1 MVRVAIVAYQGGV
14 AEHAYM
20 LRRAS
25 EDTGIGVEIVYAK
38 RPESLQGVDAVIL
51 PGGESTTIG
60 RLMARMGLL
69 EPLRR
74 LLAEEGVA
82 ALGTCAGA
90 ALLAKQVRDRVRGV
104 TGQPLLAVMDTEVTR
119 NYYGR
124 QRESFE
130 ALVKLRDPT
139 GLAPE
144 LEERPFHGVFIRA
157 PAFTKL
163 WGKAEAMGLLGGDT
177 VAAVQERI
185 VALSFHPELTKDTR
199 IHRLLL
205 RLAKK

>member
-1 MVRVAIVAYQGGV
+1 MVRVAVVAYQGGV
-14 AEHAYM
+14 AEHVYM

-25 EDTGIGVEIVYAK
+25 EDTGIPVQIVAAK
-38 RPESLQGVDAVIL
+38 RPEHLRGVDAVVL

-60 RLMARMGLL
+60 RLLSRFGMM

-74 LLAEEGVA
+74 LLEDGA
-82 ALGTCAGA
+82 AAMGTCAGA
-90 ALLAKQVRDRVRGV
+90 ALLAKRVRDRVRGE
-104 TGQPLLAVMDTEVTR
+104 TRQPVLGVMDIEVVR

-157 PAFTKL
+157 PVIAET
-163 WGKAEAMGLLGGDT
+163 WGRAEPMGSLGGDT
-177 VAAVQERI
+177 VAAIEGRL
-185 VALSFHPELTKDTR
+185 VALSFHPELTRDTR
-199 IHRLLL
+199 LHRLLL

>member
-14 AEHAYM
+14 EEHAYM

-25 EDTGIGVEIVYAK
+25 EDTGIGVELVYAK
-38 RPESLQGVDAVIL
+38 RPDHLGPVDAVVL

-60 RLMARMGLL
+60 RLMERMGML

-90 ALLAKQVRDRVRGV
+90 ALLARSVRDRVRGE
-104 TGQPLLAVMDTEVTR
+104 TGQPALAVMDVEVTR

-130 ALVKLRDPT
+130 AMVKLRDPT

-144 LEERPFHGVFIRA
+144 LEEKPFHGVFIRA
-157 PAFTKL
+157 PAFTKT
-163 WGKAEAMGLLGGDT
+163 WGRAEPMGRLGGVT
-177 VAAVQERI
+177 VAAVQGRM
-185 VALSFHPELTKDTR
+185 VALAFHPELTRDTR
-199 IHRLLL
+199 LHRLLL

>member
-1 MVRVAIVAYQGGV
+1 MVRVAVIAYQGGV
-14 AEHAYM
+14 AEHIHM

-25 EDTGIGVEIVYAK
+25 EDTGIGVEVVAAK
-38 RPESLQGVDAVIL
+38 RPEQLRGVDAVVL

-60 RLMARMGLL
+60 RLMKRLGLL
-69 EPLRR
+69 EPLRG
-74 LLAEEGVA
+74 LLEDGAA

-90 ALLAKQVRDRVRGV
+90 ALLAKHVRDRVRGE
-104 TGQPLLAVMDTEVTR
+104 THQPVLGVMDIEVVR

-157 PAFTKL
+157 PVIART
-163 WGKAEAMGLLGGDT
+163 WGAAEPMGSLGGDI
-177 VAAVQERI
+177 VAAIQGRI
-185 VALSFHPELTKDTR
+185 VALAFHPELTRDTR
-199 IHRLLL
+199 LHRLLL